1 MDTAASDG
9 GGGGGGGATPLQTPR
24 QQLGGQPY
32 MQLAMY
38 LAGNALTVIVGLLI
52 WNLNSVGMQLCSVLR
67 FLCWRPAATV
77 ARAWTATSLSLN
89 YNSLHHPHRPAP
101 PTPP

>member
-1 MDTAASDG
+1 METAAT
-9 GGGGGGGATPLQTPR
+9 GGGGGGATPLQTPR

-52 WNLNSVGMQLCSVLR
+52 WNLNSVGVEVCSG
-67 FLCWRPAATV
+67 AE
-77 ARAWTATSLSLN
+77 
-89 YNSLHHPHRPAP
+89 
-101 PTPP
+101 